1 MKNENINDKRAM
13 LLDMQNHPEKYTDE
27 QITALLAD
35 DDIKAF
41 AETLAMSKR
50 AVMRQTSEH
59 VDVDDAWQQFAE
71 AHSLPRRNR
80 YKIVAVT
87 TGIIFLSGMALAA
100 VVRWGIFAPT
110 NRNADQPQ
118 KPQTERV
125 ITTDSL
131 RQDSVA
137 APKDSVDLSPVTFED
152 AELGTILTQMGA
164 FYHVNVTFG
173 KETSRHI
180 RLYFQWDKHLDLQQ
194 QIDLLNAFERI
205 NITLQGNQLNVE

>member
-13 LLDMQNHPEKYTDE
+13 FLDMQDHPEKYTDE

-50 AVMRQTSEH
+50 AMMRQEPDP

-80 YKIVAVT
+80 YKIAAVT
-87 TGIIFLSGMALAA
+87 TGIVFLSGMALAA

-110 NRNADQPQ
+110 NRNTDQPQ

-131 RQDSVA
+131 SQDSVA
-137 APKDSVDLSPVTFED
+137 APKDSVDRSPVTFED

-173 KETSRHI
+173 KEASRHI

-194 QIDLLNAFERI
+194 QIDLLNAFDRI
-205 NITLQGNQLNVE
+205 NITLQGNSLNVE

>member
-13 LLDMQNHPEKYTDE
+13 FLDMQDHPEKYTDE

-41 AETLAMSKR
+41 AETLVMSKR

-80 YKIVAVT
+80 YKIAAVT
-87 TGIIFLSGMALAA
+87 TGIVFLSGMALAA

-137 APKDSVDLSPVTFED
+137 APKDSVDRSPVTFED

-173 KETSRHI
+173 KEASRHI

-194 QIDLLNAFERI
+194 QIDLLNAFDRI
-205 NITLQGNQLNVE
+205 NITLQGNSLNVE

>member
-50 AVMRQTSEH
+50 AMMRQEPDP

-80 YKIVAVT
+80 YKIAAVT
-87 TGIIFLSGMALAA
+87 TGIVFLSGMALAA

-173 KETSRHI
+173 KEASRHI

-194 QIDLLNAFERI
+194 QIDLLNAFDRI
-205 NITLQGNQLNVE
+205 NITLQGNSLNVE

>member
-50 AVMRQTSEH
+50 AMMRQEADP
-59 VDVDDAWQQFAE
+59 VDVDAAWQQFAE

-80 YKIVAVT
+80 YKIAAVT

-100 VVRWGIFAPT
+100 VVRLGVFSPTPRPADSPQAP
-110 NRNADQPQ
+110 R
-118 KPQTERV
+118 TERV
-125 ITTDSL
+125 ASTDTL
-131 RQDSVA
+131 RKDSVA

-173 KETSRHI
+173 KEASRHI

-194 QIDLLNAFERI
+194 QIDLLNAFDRI
-205 NITLQGNQLNVE
+205 NITLQGNSLNVE

>member
-1 MKNENINDKRAM
+1 MKNENISDKRAM
-13 LLDMQNHPEKYTDE
+13 FLDMQDHPEKYTDE

-35 DDIKAF
+35 DDIKAL

-59 VDVDDAWQQFAE
+59 VDVDEAWQQFAE

-80 YKIVAVT
+80 YKIAAVT
-87 TGIIFLSGMALAA
+87 TGIVFLSGIALAA

-110 NRNADQPQ
+110 NRNTDQPQ

-131 RQDSVA
+131 SQDSVA
-137 APKDSVDLSPVTFED
+137 APKDSVDRSPVTFED

-173 KETSRHI
+173 KEASRHI

-194 QIDLLNAFERI
+194 QIDLLNAFDRI
-205 NITLQGNQLNVE
+205 NITLQGNSLNVE

>member
-13 LLDMQNHPEKYTDE
+13 FLDMQDNPEKYTDE

-50 AVMRQTSEH
+50 AMMRQEPDP

-80 YKIVAVT
+80 YKIAAVT
-87 TGIIFLSGMALAA
+87 TGIVFLSGMALAA

-110 NRNADQPQ
+110 NRNTDQPQ

-131 RQDSVA
+131 SQDSVA
-137 APKDSVDLSPVTFED
+137 APKDSVDRSPVTFED

-173 KETSRHI
+173 KEASRHI

-194 QIDLLNAFERI
+194 QIDLLNAFDRI
-205 NITLQGNQLNVE
+205 NITLQGNSLNVE

>member
-13 LLDMQNHPEKYTDE
+13 FLDMQDHPEKYTDE

-50 AVMRQTSEH
+50 AMMRQEPDP
-59 VDVDDAWQQFAE
+59 VDVDAAWQQFAE

-80 YKIVAVT
+80 YKIAAVT
-87 TGIIFLSGMALAA
+87 TGIVFLSGMALAA

-131 RQDSVA
+131 SQDSVA
-137 APKDSVDLSPVTFED
+137 APKDSVDRSPVTFED

-173 KETSRHI
+173 KEASRHI

-194 QIDLLNAFERI
+194 QIDLLNAFDRI
-205 NITLQGNQLNVE
+205 NITLQGNSLNVE